1 MTGEMTLHGKI
12 LRTQGTKEKILLA
25 RRERIS
31 NLIVPLENKPD
42 VQMLGQDVKRDIQ
55 VHYVSEFREVFEL
68 LFGEEKVAAELRN
81 VSEAVA

>member
-12 LRTQGTKEKILLA
+12 LRTHGTKEKILLA

-42 VQMLGQDVKRDIQ
+42 V
-55 VHYVSEFREVFEL
+55 
-68 LFGEEKVAAELRN
+68 
-81 VSEAVA
+81 

>member
-42 VQMLGQDVKRDIQ
+42 V
-55 VHYVSEFREVFEL
+55 
-68 LFGEEKVAAELRN
+68 
-81 VSEAVA
+81 